1 MSDEESKVDNS
12 GPLMLAGFGLAWTLL
27 TTCIFG
33 LIGLA
38 SLGLIGPEN
47 QAGKE
52 PNLAMVGVM
61 LAMFSPGPALLYFG
75 GSELMAL
82 HASKAM
88 RQEFP
93 GKPWKWN
100 ADWTAGVIQAN
111 AASEAFWTWYFACAL
126 ALFLVPG
133 FLQLVVIEPDWRA
146 LVLVPFLVID
156 GLLFRFAWRRSRSAR
171 RYGKLALRLSQLPLV
186 LGEGFDLLLEIPTSL
201 EGQATLRLTCSVT
214 VTTGYGD
221 NKKSYSKY
229 VYENSTQVPIV
240 VSGQRSII
248 RGHLQ
253 LPESADGSDWALEIT
268 AAELDETF
276 VLPVYEVNAPPD
288 VETFSIGS

>member
-1 MSDEESKVDNS
+1 MADEDSKVDNT
-12 GPLMLAGFGLAWTLL
+12 GPLMLAGFGLAWTLV

-47 QAGKE
+47 QAGNP
-52 PNLAMVGVM
+52 PNLTMVGVM
-61 LAMFSPGPALLYFG
+61 LAMFSAGPALLYFG

-82 HASKAM
+82 NASKSQ
-88 RQEFP
+88 RREFP

-100 ADWTAGVIQAN
+100 ADWTGGVIQAN
-111 AASEAFWTWYFACAL
+111 AASEAFWTWYFASAL

-156 GLLFRFAWRRSRSAR
+156 VLLFRFGWRRSRSAR

-186 LGEGFDLLLEIPTSL
+186 LGQGFDVLLEIPASL
-201 EGQATLRLTCSVT
+201 KGQATLELTCSVT
-214 VTTGYGD
+214 VTTGRGD
-221 NKKSYSKY
+221 NKKSYTKN
-229 VYENSTQVPIV
+229 VFENSTQVPIV

-248 RGHLQ
+248 CGHLQ
-253 LPESADGSDWALEIT
+253 LPASANGSNWVLHLK

-276 VLPVYEVNAPPD
+276 VLPVYEVNAPTD